1 MTPRYLAAWPLRSA
15 NVLRRLGKA
24 RWPRLPRPTL
34 SVGNIA
40 SGGRGKTPM
49 TAILAELAVAR
60 GLRPAILSR
69 GYRGSVASRSAPL
82 VLVGQE
88 RTGPCWKRSL
98 SAPGQA
104 TTGPLWSPQSGD
116 EPAWLAATCAGIP
129 VGIHPDR
136 SYSARSVLKDH
147 PVDLFL
153 LDDGFQAVVQRDF
166 DLVLL
171 DPTQDPPFARTSLCR
186 EHPSALR
193 RADQIAI
200 VDGHESTLPE
210 AALSL
215 PQLVRRPLSLRRLDS
230 GEIVPASSIS
240 SVFVAAAVGEPG
252 SVARGAREL
261 GLTVS
266 GILPVRDHGM
276 PSARQL
282 RAGCKNPDTALL
294 VTEKDAFGWAGRQ
307 SLPPST
313 LVLSMELRGAAQLA
327 ERVLDSL
334 AARLSPGSERG
345 QGR

>member
-49 TAILAELAVAR
+49 TAILAELALAR

-69 GYRGSVASRSAPL
+69 GYQGAVASRNAPL
-82 VLVGQE
+82 VLVGQDQD
-88 RTGPCWKRSL
+88 GPCWKRTL
-98 SAPGQA
+98 SAPGRTA
-104 TTGPLWSPQSGD
+104 TGPQWSPQSGD
-116 EPAWLAATCAGIP
+116 EPAWLAATCAGVP

-136 SYSARSVLKDH
+136 SCSARSVLKNH

-171 DPTQDPPFARTSLCR
+171 DPTQDPPFAQASLCR

-193 RADQIAI
+193 RADQLAI
-200 VDGHESTLPE
+200 LDGHDSTLPE
-210 AALSL
+210 AALAL
-215 PQLVRRPLSLRRLDS
+215 PRLVRRPLSLRRLSS
-230 GEIVPASSIS
+230 GEIVSPS
-240 SVFVAAAVGEPG
+240 SVGAVLIAAAVAEPG
-252 SVARGAREL
+252 SVASGAREL

-266 GILPVRDHGM
+266 GNLPIRDHGT
-276 PSARQL
+276 PSVRRL
-282 RAGCKNPDTALL
+282 RAGCKNPDAAIL

-307 SLPPST
+307 ALPHST
-313 LVLSMELRGAAQLA
+313 LVLSMELQGAAQLA

-334 AARLSPGSERG
+334 TILTAGRERN
-345 QGR
+345 RSR